1 MKTNPYTP
9 QLKHFI
15 KNRSLLS
22 HAESVRIFDQFVVAG
37 MDAESS
43 FRDLFT
49 LTVFLWNEQRIDQ
62 DNLNSLR
69 VKLNKVLTNER
80 KRRAPELALQQ
91 PIEPNADAPQTIVI
105 VEANQTITLGEMAI
119 KFAPGQ
125 EQRFVDDNFTPQTL
139 EFHYDQIANPD
150 HYADGFLRKAL
161 LKGIVGMSNT
171 LAKNPSAFAESVFN
185 TMKIL
190 WTDDGKSHNSRYD
203 DFQKKHAKKIAV
215 AM

>member
-22 HAESVRIFDQFVVAG
+22 HTESARIFEQFVVAG

-49 LTVFLWNEQRIDQ
+49 LTVFLWNEKRIDQ
-62 DNLNSLR
+62 DNLNSFC
-69 VKLNKVLTNER
+69 VKLNRVLIGER
-80 KRRAPELALQQ
+80 KRSAPELASL
-91 PIEPNADAPQTIVI
+91 EPFAANADNPQTILI
-105 VEANQTITLGEMAI
+105 VEANQNITLGEMAI

-171 LAKNPSAFAESVFN
+171 LSKNPSSFAESVLN
-185 TMKIL
+185 TMKFS
-190 WTDDGKSHNSRYD
+190 WTDDGKSHNSRYEE
-203 DFQKKHAKKIAV
+203 FQKKHAKKTTV